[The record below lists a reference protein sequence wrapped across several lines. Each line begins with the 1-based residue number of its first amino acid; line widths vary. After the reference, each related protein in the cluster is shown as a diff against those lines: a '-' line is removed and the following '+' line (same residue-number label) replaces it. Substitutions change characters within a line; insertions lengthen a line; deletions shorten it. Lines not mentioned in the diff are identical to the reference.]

1 MSDTTSIDDLPLSS
15 QTPGNNHHPHYQ
27 HTGGGGGGGGGA
39 PLIYS
44 PNVGGIEP
52 MMSHGPPQIPG
63 NVMNEVMQGVQR
75 ASANGMTMI
84 PTRDIP
90 MNPNSFTHDDQAR
103 PNYVPDPRSVHFQDG
118 ADYIKDYQSMESIV
132 RANARQS
139 NQLDTIE
146 AIYYD
151 IQMPILVGVMYFIF
165 QMPVFRAQLLHFLPS
180 LFGEDGNFKMIGLT
194 ATSAMFALVFFIIMK
209 LLNKLGEG
217 TR

>member
-15 QTPGNNHHPHYQ
+15 QTPGNY
-27 HTGGGGGGGGGA
+27 GGGGA

-44 PNVGGIEP
+44 PNVGGDP
-52 MMSHGPPQIPG
+52 MMSHGPTQIPG
-63 NVMNEVMQGVQR
+63 NVMNEVLQGVHR

-103 PNYVPDPRSVHFQDG
+103 PNYVPQKSVHFQDG
-118 ADYIKDYQSMESIV
+118 GGSGDYIKEHTSMESIV

-139 NQLDTIE
+139 NQIDTIE

-151 IQMPILVGVMYFIF
+151 LQMPILIGVLYFIF

-180 LFGEDGNFKMIGLT
+180 LFAEDGNFKIIGVT
-194 ATSAMFALVFFIIMK
+194 ATSAMFAGTFFVITLIFK
-209 LLNKLGEG
+209 KLGDG
-217 TR
+217 LR

>member
-15 QTPGNNHHPHYQ
+15 QTPSSGYAN
-27 HTGGGGGGGGGA
+27 TIGGSGGGGA

-44 PNVGGIEP
+44 PNIDGTNTSQV
-52 MMSHGPPQIPG
+52 PG
-63 NVMNEVMQGVQR
+63 NIMNEVMQGVQR

-90 MNPNSFTHDDQAR
+90 MVPNAFTHDEQSR
-103 PNYVPDPRSVHFQDG
+103 PNYVPQPQQQQPHGGGGGGGGGS
-118 ADYIKDYQSMESIV
+118 ADYIKDHTSMENIV

-139 NQLDTIE
+139 NQIDTIE

-151 IQMPILVGVMYFIF
+151 LQMPILVGVLYFIF

-180 LFGEDGNFKMIGLT
+180 LFGEDGNFKIMGLT
-194 ATSAMFALVFFIIMK
+194 ATSVMFAGTFFVITLIFK
-209 LLNKLGEG
+209 KLGEG
-217 TR
+217 LR